1 MAKKFYKDEE
11 PKVGKKSQ
19 FKSKVLSK
27 KNRLNRKEI
36 DELKS
41 QKNRVIQGKFF
52 GLIFQKEAGEN
63 AFALIISN
71 KVVPGAV
78 KRNRV
83 RRLFFRAIE
92 ESFPHKEG
100 KFLFLAKK
108 TCLAASLPELKG
120 EMINFGNNITP

>member
-1 MAKKFYKDEE
+1 M
-11 PKVGKKSQ
+11 
-19 FKSKVLSK
+19 LSK

-41 QKNRVIQGKFF
+41 QKNRIIQGKFF
-52 GLIFQKEAGEN
+52 GLICQKAAGKN
-63 AFALIISN
+63 AFALIVSN

-78 KRNRV
+78 KRNKV
-83 RRLFFRAIE
+83 RRLFFKAVE

-108 TCLAASLPELKG
+108 SCLVASLPELKE
-120 EMINFGNNITP
+120 EMVNFGNSITS